1 MPRVTK
7 TTGMKLLAAAAA
19 LLLAA
24 PAYAQPQSKKGSH
37 APPPEP
43 RQGIDEKAYKDAL
56 ERIPTPKKGYDPWGQ
71 MRPPEPAK
79 TTNKPN

>member
-1 MPRVTK
+1 MRRGTK
-7 TTGMKLLAAAAA
+7 TTGMKFLAAAAA

-24 PAYAQPQSKKGSH
+24 PAYAQSKKGSH

-79 TTNKPN
+79 TTGKPNQN